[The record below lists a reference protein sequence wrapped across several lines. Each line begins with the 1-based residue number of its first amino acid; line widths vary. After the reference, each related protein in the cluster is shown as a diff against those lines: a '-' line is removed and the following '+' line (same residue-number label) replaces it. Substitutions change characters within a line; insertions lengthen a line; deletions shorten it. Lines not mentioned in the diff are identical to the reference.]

1 MRKLLLTL
9 LALLILLAAGGTVW
23 AGDTAVTEM
32 ETDCTVASDGSCRV
46 SLRFRLELPA
56 ASDDFSV
63 PISPKARDIVVTGAA
78 YRIVKDGKYTTVRFS
93 GLSAGATELS
103 VSYSLAETV
112 TAVDGEQLFSLTLLY
127 PEWTCGISNYKA
139 VIRLPKAF
147 EELPTILSGY
157 YQDLI
162 DNYMDVR
169 IEDGTITAS
178 LIPSQSLLD
187 HETISLSLK
196 LPKGFFDLRFLAGKT
211 AGTDRLVFLIL
222 TVLAVAYWAI
232 FLRSRPILPKR
243 QAMPPEGGNAG
254 AVPFVLTGQKADL
267 ALMVVQWAALGY
279 LTIHRGRTGKIWL
292 TRQIEMSNERKD
304 FEVVVFRTL
313 FGRSDKCGVR
323 SAEYLR
329 AKSLAV
335 EKTKRY
341 WSGRIFRSRGNPMLL
356 RLLAA
361 AAGLALC
368 LACFDIC
375 VAPRSWRWYLII
387 PLTLVGGAACRQLQQ
402 TGGCLLRRH
411 PIRTALLSLA
421 AGIIL
426 LAVGAKGGQ
435 FFLMLLCILLQL
447 LVGLAL
453 RCGGQRSKAGKSL
466 ASELLGYRRYL
477 LSMPESTARANVASD
492 PQFFYRVLPYAEAL
506 CVGRLFSGSF
516 DRVQLEPCGWL
527 EWEGKPVRS
536 ALGFYAR
543 FSRLL
548 AGLRGEREP
557 VLYRPRRRT
566 R

>member
-9 LALLILLAAGGTVW
+9 LALGIMLAAACTVW
-23 AGDTAVTEM
+23 AEDAAVTEM
-32 ETDCTVASDGSCRV
+32 NTDCAVSDDGSCRV
-46 SLRFRLELPA
+46 TLRFRVELPA

-63 PISPKARDIVVTGAA
+63 PISPKAEDVAVTGAGC
-78 YRIVKDGKYTTVRFS
+78 RVSKGGKYTTVRF
-93 GLSAGATELS
+93 LELPAGSTELT

-112 TAVDGEQLFSLTLLY
+112 TQADGEQLFRLTLLY
-127 PEWTCGISNYKA
+127 PEWSCGISNYKA
-139 VIRLPKAF
+139 VIRLPKPF
-147 EELPTILSGY
+147 EGLPTILSGY

-196 LPKGFFDLRFLAGKT
+196 LPKDYFDLRFLAGKT
-211 AGTDRLVFLIL
+211 ARTDRLVFLLL
-222 TVLAVAYWAI
+222 TVLAVGYWAI

-254 AVPFVLTGQKADL
+254 AIPFVLTGQKADL

-279 LTIHRGRTGKIWL
+279 LTIHRGRNGKIWL

-304 FEVVVFRTL
+304 FEVVVFRSL
-313 FGRSDKCGVR
+313 FGRGDRCGVR
-323 SAEYLR
+323 SGEYLR
-329 AKSLAV
+329 AKSLAA

-341 WSGRIFRSRGNPMLL
+341 WNGRIFRSRGNPILL

-361 AAGLALC
+361 AAGAALC
-368 LACFDIC
+368 LACFDVC
-375 VAPRSWRWYLII
+375 VAPRSWRWYVII
-387 PLTLVGGAACRQLQQ
+387 PLTLAGGAACGQLQWV
-402 TGGCLLRRH
+402 GGCLLRRH
-411 PIRTALLSLA
+411 AIRTVLLSLA
-421 AGIIL
+421 AGIFL
-426 LAVGAKGGQ
+426 LIASTKGGQ

-453 RCGGQRSKAGKSL
+453 RCGGQRSKAGKTS

-477 LSMPESTARANVASD
+477 MSMSDATARANVASD
-492 PQFFYRVLPYAEAL
+492 PQYFYRALPYAEAL
-506 CVGRLFSGSF
+506 CIGRIFSGSF

-527 EWEGKPVRS
+527 DWEGKPVRS

-557 VLYRPRRRT
+557 MQYRPRRR
-566 R
+566 RK